1 MNIFDRGSYA
11 VHSTREYDSK
21 GYLKCHARVARSG
34 IQQYYGIEIGDS
46 KEPMKVY
53 SIYRPPEV
61 VFADSA
67 LSDYLNADI
76 TNDHP
81 QENVGASNFTR
92 LSKGT
97 VISKGVRDPS
107 APDYVLCDL
116 LIKDA
121 ETIKAVEAGKVEI
134 SAGYDADISFTPGT
148 TPDGTHYDAIVRG
161 ITLNHVAIVNRGRA
175 GHDARILDNSPTGGK
190 LMDVNIGATKIAL
203 TDEAQAAAVMKELAS
218 MTAKIK
224 DAEGEA
230 AVAKA
235 KLVDADKL
243 MAEKDARIADL
254 EQRLQAAKDACPSEE
269 EIKGMLKDADALRT
283 KAKRLAGDAF
293 VCDSIIADEIK
304 RAAIAAAGCKVD
316 LADKSEDYVAAF
328 FDALCEH
335 ADDAEQSHKKM
346 ADAISEG
353 ATSDEDDEDDDEAEE
368 RKRRQNIGDAWKVG
382 LNLK

>member
-1 MNIFDRGSYA
+1 MNIFDRGTYA

-34 IQQYYGIEIGDS
+34 IQQYYGIELGDS
-46 KEPMKVY
+46 KEPMRVY
-53 SIYRPPEV
+53 NIYRPPEV

-67 LSDYLNADI
+67 LADYLNADI

-81 QENVGASNFTR
+81 QENVGAENFAR

-97 VISKGVRDPS
+97 VISKGSRDPS

-148 TPDGTHYDAIVRG
+148 APDGTHYDAIVKG
-161 ITLNHVAIVNRGRA
+161 ITLNHVAIVTRGRA
-175 GHDARILDNSPTGGK
+175 GHEARILDNSPTGGK

-203 TDEAQAAAVMKELAS
+203 TDEAQAAAVMKEFAS

-235 KLVDADKL
+235 KLVDADKQ
-243 MAEKDARIADL
+243 MAAKDARIADL
-254 EQRLQAAKDACPSEE
+254 EDQLQAAKDACPSDE
-269 EIKGMLKDADALRT
+269 EIKGMLKDADELRA
-283 KAKRLAGDAF
+283 KAKSLAGDAF
-293 VCDSIIADEIK
+293 ICDSIIADEIK
-304 RAAIAAAGCKVD
+304 RAAIKASGCKVD
-316 LADKSEDYVAAF
+316 LADKSEDYVSAF
-328 FDALCEH
+328 FDALCER
-335 ADDAEQSHKKM
+335 ADDAESSHKKV

-353 ATSDEDDEDDDEAEE
+353 ARGDEDEDDDEAEE
-368 RKRRQNIGDAWKVG
+368 GKRRQSIGDAWKVG

>member
-11 VHSTREYDSK
+11 VHSTREYDNK

-34 IQQYYGIEIGDS
+34 IQKYYGIELGDS
-46 KEPMKVY
+46 KEPMRVFNV
-53 SIYRPPEV
+53 YRPPEV
-61 VFADSA
+61 VFADAA
-67 LSDYLNADI
+67 LADYLNADI

-81 QENVGASNFTR
+81 QENVGAENFTR

-97 VISKGVRDPS
+97 VISKGSRDPS

-134 SAGYDADISFTPGT
+134 SAGYDADISFTPGVA
-148 TPDGTHYDAIVRG
+148 PDGTPYDAIVKG
-161 ITLNHVAIVNRGRA
+161 ISLNHVAIVTRGRA
-175 GHDARILDNSPTGGK
+175 GHEARILDNSPTGGK

-235 KLVDADKL
+235 KLADADKQ

-254 EQRLQAAKDACPSEE
+254 EGQLQAAKDACPTDE
-269 EIKGMLKDADALRT
+269 EIKGMLKDADALRA
-283 KAKRLAGDAF
+283 KAKSLAGDAF
-293 VCDSIIADEIK
+293 VCDSIIADDIK
-304 RAAIAAAGCKVD
+304 RAAIAASGCKVD
-316 LADKSEDYVAAF
+316 LADKSEDYVSAF
-328 FDALCEH
+328 FDALCER
-335 ADDAEQSHKKM
+335 AEDAEPSHKKV

-353 ATSDEDDEDDDEAEE
+353 AKCDEDEEDDEAEE
-368 RKRRQNIGDAWKVG
+368 GKRRQSIGDAWKVG